1 MSLNVFDISRDIP
14 HTVIFIDDCIDLLS
28 KRGALFK
35 KLFENRQSKIT
46 YFLGLQDVQGIPP
59 SMKSNM
65 DMLIL
70 FGEFSKQKFNILFY
84 QIPMEMA
91 TKDAYEEYQSLNKTD
106 AFIISFEAEG
116 IKKYIYARY
125 H

>member
-1 MSLNVFDISRDIP
+1 MDAYDDVP

-28 KRGALFK
+28 KRGSLFK

-70 FGEFSKQKFNILFY
+70 FGGFSKQKFNILFY
-84 QIPMEMA
+84 QIPMDMA
-91 TKDAYEEYQSLNKTD
+91 TKDAYEEYQSLSKTD
-106 AFIISFEAEG
+106 AFIIRFEANG
-116 IKKYIYARY
+116 IQKYIYAGY